1 MRGSAMRIAVIGAGI
16 IGVAT
21 AYELAADGHEVTVLE
36 RHSGIATEAS
46 FAPAGLC
53 GPVCEA
59 PDLPSGLLAGL
70 TGPRALIDLAR
81 WRWLW
86 QRQQSSRAAA
96 GRSRQAQKMLLGR
109 YSRERMDALA
119 SQLALEFERNSGVL
133 TLWRTERDRADS
145 AASLAAL
152 QDVGVKLREL
162 DADGCRVIE
171 PGLNPEQPLVGGVHL
186 PEEGVGNCRQF
197 AHGLREAA
205 ERLGADFRFST
216 TVRGIESSGGDA
228 GVHLNVEQTAPS
240 TGFAN
245 SRLVRPGSL
254 RPLPVLRERARAAAR
269 YLEPVAHER
278 FDALVIAAG
287 VDASALMHEL
297 GQKLPLRAVYGHSL
311 TATLRMP
318 ERGPRS
324 AIIDTREGGVVCR
337 LGQRVRVSAA
347 AELGGSSQRHQRAT
361 VERLYNLLR
370 DWFPGSAQLTRPQLW
385 RGGRPSTPT
394 GVPWIGPGPRQGVWL
409 NVGHGGQGWA
419 LACGSARLLA
429 DQIGNRPTEIDPA
442 SFHWQ
447 RA

>member
-1 MRGSAMRIAVIGAGI
+1 MRIAIIGAGI

-36 RHSGIATEAS
+36 RHSGVATEAS

-86 QRQQSSRAAA
+86 QRQQSSRTAA
-96 GRSRQAQKMLLGR
+96 GRSRHGQTLLLGR
-109 YSRERMDALA
+109 YSRMRMDALA
-119 SQLALEFERNSGVL
+119 SQFALEFERSDGVL
-133 TLWRTERDRADS
+133 TLWRSERDRTGA

-152 QDVGVKLREL
+152 QDFGVKLREL
-162 DADGCRVIE
+162 DADGCRAIE

-216 TVRGIESSGGDA
+216 TVRGIESTGGNA
-228 GVHLNVEQTAPS
+228 GVQLIVEQTAPS

-254 RPLPVLRERARAAAR
+254 RPTPVLRERARAAAR
-269 YLEPVAHER
+269 YLEPVAHEH
-278 FDALVIAAG
+278 FDAVVIAAG
-287 VDASALMHEL
+287 VEASALMHEL

-324 AIIDTREGGVVCR
+324 AIIDARESGVICR
-337 LGQRVRVSAA
+337 LGQRVRVAAA

-385 RGGRPSTPT
+385 RGARPSSPT
-394 GVPWIGPGPRQGVWL
+394 GVPWIGPGPRQGIWL
-409 NVGHGGQGWA
+409 NVGHAGQGWA

>member
-1 MRGSAMRIAVIGAGI
+1 MRIAVIGAGI

-21 AYELAADGHEVTVLE
+21 AYELATDGHEVTVLE
-36 RHSGIATEAS
+36 RHSGVATEAS

-59 PDLPSGLLAGL
+59 PDLPSGLLPGL
-70 TGPRALIDLAR
+70 TGPRALVDLAR

-86 QRQQSSRAAA
+86 QRQQSRGSAA
-96 GRSRQAQKMLLGR
+96 GRGRQEQRLLLGR

-119 SQLALEFERNSGVL
+119 SQLALEFERSNGVL
-133 TLWRTERDRADS
+133 TLWRTERDRAGS

-152 QDVGVKLREL
+152 QDFGVKVREL
-162 DADGCRVIE
+162 DADGCRAIE
-171 PGLNPEQPLVGGVHL
+171 PGLNPQQALVGGMHL
-186 PEEGVGNCRQF
+186 PDESVGNCRQF

-216 TVRGIESSGGDA
+216 TVRGFESTGKDA
-228 GVHLNVEQTAPS
+228 EVQLIVEQTAPS

-269 YLEPVAHER
+269 YLEPVAHES
-278 FDALVIAAG
+278 FDAVVIAAG

-297 GQKLPLRAVYGHSL
+297 GQTLPLRAVYGHSL
-311 TATLRMP
+311 TASLRMP

-324 AIIDTREGGVVCR
+324 VVIDAREGGVISR
-337 LGQRVRVSAA
+337 LGQRVRVAAA
-347 AELGGSSQRHQRAT
+347 AELGGSSRRNQHAT

-385 RGGRPSTPT
+385 RGARPSSPT
-394 GVPWIGPGPRQGVWL
+394 GVPWIGPGPRQGIWL
-409 NVGHGGQGWA
+409 NLGHGGQGWA

-429 DQIGNRPTEIDPA
+429 DQISNRPTEIDPV

>member
-1 MRGSAMRIAVIGAGI
+1 MRIAVIGAGI

-36 RHSGIATEAS
+36 RHSGVATEAS

-70 TGPRALIDLAR
+70 TGPRALVDLAR

-86 QRQQSSRAAA
+86 QRQQSRRSSA
-96 GRSRQAQKMLLGR
+96 GRGRQEQRLLLGR

-119 SQLALEFERNSGVL
+119 SQLALEFERSNGVL
-133 TLWRTERDRADS
+133 TLWRSERDRADS
-145 AASLAAL
+145 AEFLAAL
-152 QDVGVKLREL
+152 QHFGVKLREL
-162 DADGCRVIE
+162 NADACRAIE
-171 PGLNPEQPLVGGVHL
+171 PGLNPEQAFVGGVHL

-216 TVRGIESSGGDA
+216 TVRGFESAGRDA
-228 GVHLNVEQTAPS
+228 GVQLIVEQTAPS

-254 RPLPVLRERARAAAR
+254 RPLPVSRERARAAAR
-269 YLEPVAHER
+269 YLEPVAHES
-278 FDALVIAAG
+278 FDAVVIAAG
-287 VDASALMHEL
+287 IDTLALMHEL
-297 GQKLPLRAVYGHSL
+297 GQTLPLRAVYGHSL
-311 TATLRMP
+311 TASLRMP

-324 AIIDTREGGVVCR
+324 VVIDAREGGVICR
-337 LGQRVRVSAA
+337 LGQRVRVAAA

-385 RGGRPSTPT
+385 RGARPSSPT
-394 GVPWIGPGPRQGVWL
+394 GVPWIGPGPRHGVWL

-429 DQIGNRPTEIDPA
+429 DQISNRPTEIDPA

>member
-1 MRGSAMRIAVIGAGI
+1 MRIAVIGAGI

-21 AYELAADGHEVTVLE
+21 AYELATDGHEVTVLE
-36 RHSGIATEAS
+36 RHSGVATEAS

-59 PDLPSGLLAGL
+59 PDLAAGLLAGL
-70 TGPRALIDLAR
+70 TSPQALFDLPQ
-81 WRWLW
+81 WQWLL
-86 QRQQSSRAAA
+86 QRQQAARTAA
-96 GRSRQAQKMLLGR
+96 GRVRQEQRLFLGR

-119 SQLALEFERNSGVL
+119 SQLALEFERSNGVL
-133 TLWRTERDRADS
+133 TLWRTERDRADA

-152 QDVGVKLREL
+152 RHVGVKLREL
-162 DADGCRVIE
+162 DANACRAIE
-171 PGLNPEQPLVGGVHL
+171 PGLNPEQALVGGMHL
-186 PEEGVGNCRQF
+186 PDEGVGNCRQF

-216 TVRGIESSGGDA
+216 TVRSFESTGKDTE
-228 GVHLNVEQTAPS
+228 VQLIVEQTAPS
-240 TGFAN
+240 TGFAH

-254 RPLPVLRERARAAAR
+254 GPLPVLRERARAAAR

-278 FDALVIAAG
+278 FDAVVIAAG
-287 VDASALMHEL
+287 LDTSALMHAL

-324 AIIDTREGGVVCR
+324 AIIDAKEGGVVCR
-337 LGQRVRVSAA
+337 LGQRVRVAAA
-347 AELGGSSQRHQRAT
+347 AELGGSSKRHQRAT
-361 VERLYNLLR
+361 VERLYKLLR

-385 RGGRPSTPT
+385 RGARPALPT
-394 GVPWIGPGPRQGVWL
+394 GTPLIGPGPRQGVWL

-429 DQIGNRPTEIDPA
+429 DQIGNRPTAIDPA
-442 SFHWQ
+442 SFQW
-447 RA
+447 RRN